1 MKLSRLIAA
10 RYLCCYIP
18 LTDPFSIFRKILVGP
33 SWARGLFEVV
43 LVCGPLLPH
52 WGMFLLHE
60 MDFYLTSLT
69 SEMYYFRSMS
79 HPNGFQVWA
88 QKIRGSVWVL
98 WVLLCGWK
106 LCWDWN
112 STWFVIPHFERFEE
126 GSQSTPQSFCSKLIR
141 TTDTPFCSNN
151 YSELFQQ

>member
-1 MKLSRLIAA
+1 MTYKLGYWWSCHAYIAA

-18 LTDPFSIFRKILVGP
+18 LTDPYSIFRKILVGP

-60 MDFYLTSLT
+60 MDFYLKSLT

-112 STWFVIPHFERFEE
+112 STLICYTRFWAFW
-126 GSQSTPQSFCSKLIR
+126 GRFSINAAIFLLQAY
-141 TTDTPFCSNN
+141 SNDW
-151 YSELFQQ
+151 YAFL